1 MPRSALENEEAKRA
15 QSEALRGA
23 GRGAFT
29 WGVSFALM
37 GGLAYAMSP
46 IYRKLT
52 IQFKVYLQMSGMIMG
67 GMLEADRS
75 MRQYEQHVRVQRM
88 IARERAMR
96 SALLEEEEDDE

>member
-52 IQFKVYLQMSGMIMG
+52 IQFKVYVCSICLSQKYKI
-67 GMLEADRS
+67 
-75 MRQYEQHVRVQRM
+75 VQV
-88 IARERAMR
+88 
-96 SALLEEEEDDE
+96 LLLLRFHGYYSVVVVPYIH